1 MLLLDVAV
9 LCLVG
14 APCHRGAAALSVRN
28 GLLTQDTGLTGG
40 HATGALLS
48 WGRRPTFV
56 NLFTSRLPSV
66 VRSVPPVS
74 RRIPESTVRRLSHYL
89 RSLED
94 LGTEEGQTVSSEELA
109 QRGQTTAAQV
119 RKDLSHFGSF
129 GKRGLGYR
137 VDELRSRL
145 RQILGVDR
153 TWRVALI
160 GAGRI
165 GSALFAYPDFNV
177 RGYDVVAVF
186 DNDPKKV
193 GRQWGDVAIQ
203 KVEALEEVVRD
214 RGVEL
219 AILAVPAPAAQE
231 LATRAVE
238 AGVKGILNFA
248 PIRLRVPRDV
258 PVEDVS
264 LVMELEALSFAITQ
278 AAVLDE

>member
-1 MLLLDVAV
+1 M
-9 LCLVG
+9 
-14 APCHRGAAALSVRN
+14 
-28 GLLTQDTGLTGG
+28 
-40 HATGALLS
+40 
-48 WGRRPTFV
+48 
-56 NLFTSRLPSV
+56 NLFTSRLLFV
-66 VRSVPPVS
+66 VPPVPSVS

-89 RSLED
+89 RSLEE

-153 TWRVALI
+153 TWRVALV

-186 DNDPKKV
+186 DNDPDKV
-193 GRQWGDVAIQ
+193 GLRWGDVTIRDVEELETAIR
-203 KVEALEEVVRD
+203 EAD
-214 RGVEL
+214 VEL
-219 AILAVPAPAAQE
+219 AILAVPGPAAQA
-231 LATRAVE
+231 LAARAVE

-248 PIRLRVPRDV
+248 PIRLRVPSHV

-278 AAVLDE
+278 AQALDG